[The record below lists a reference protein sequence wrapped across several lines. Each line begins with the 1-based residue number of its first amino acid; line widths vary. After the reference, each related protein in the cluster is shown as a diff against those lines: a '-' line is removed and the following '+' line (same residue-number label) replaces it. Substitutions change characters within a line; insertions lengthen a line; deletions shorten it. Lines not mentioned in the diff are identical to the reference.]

1 MDILSKNTY
10 LEISNGKTKDFCLC
24 FFFIAGLEKCLIMPL
39 DIYSICPQ
47 HNEIYFAKKGNT
59 VKSPLQAKTL
69 IEAEF

>member
-1 MDILSKNTY
+1 MDIYKKYLFREFQWENQGFLSV
-10 LEISNGKTKDFCLC
+10 L
-24 FFFIAGLEKCLIMPL
+24 FFIAGLEKFLIMPL
-39 DIYSICPQ
+39 DIYSIYPQ